1 MENMEKIWQ
10 ALGLTAAFTIV
21 SVTVVGLIMYG
32 LFVYFNRYLP
42 RKGESH
48 DE

>member
-1 MENMEKIWQ
+1 MENMGKIWQ

-21 SVTVVGLIMYG
+21 SVTVVGFIMYG
-32 LFVYFNRYLP
+32 LYRYFNRHLP
-42 RKGESH
+42 RTGESQ